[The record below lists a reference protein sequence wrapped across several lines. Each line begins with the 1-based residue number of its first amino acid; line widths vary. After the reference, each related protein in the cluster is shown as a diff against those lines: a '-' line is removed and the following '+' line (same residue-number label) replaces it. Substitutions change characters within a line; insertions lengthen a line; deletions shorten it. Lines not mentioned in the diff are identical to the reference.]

1 MAMDIIFKNETNFGE
16 DNNFSIDLTSNNY
29 IQEVVFKEK
38 EEWLVSGLELNIET
52 IETKAEYAAI
62 KKMSDLINDAKKIRK
77 TKQNMECFTHSFLI
91 LDYSIM
97 MSL

>member
-16 DNNFSIDLTSNNY
+16 GNNFLIDLTSNNY
-29 IQEVVFKEK
+29 IQEVVFKKK

-62 KKMSDLINDAKKIRK
+62 KEVSDLINDAK
-77 TKQNMECFTHSFLI
+77 
-91 LDYSIM
+91 
-97 MSL
+97 